1 MKAIL
6 LLLVVGILYWA
17 FFGHRKNS
25 EGKPPSSEGATHQ
38 RIVSCRYCHLHVPET
53 EAIHVSG
60 RNYCCEE
67 HRRLD
72 EP

>member
-6 LLLVVGILYWA
+6 LLLVVAVLYWRL
-17 FFGHRKNS
+17 FGRKARS
-25 EGKPPSSEGATHQ
+25 ESAPSEEQTHQ

-53 EAIHVSG
+53 EAIHVAG

-72 EP
+72 ES